1 MKRQLNFLI
10 IILFAFFFTNINAQ
24 KYPFNPAGQKIK
36 TDVSSANLDRGFIGH
51 FEVVAAKADAASNT
65 GVHAAVTDT
74 GAGQTVKTSITSP
87 DVPRNITATAGGTA
101 GDIKAISVIV
111 YGKDYSNTAVR
122 DTLPAFTVNTAGTVQ
137 GTLAFK
143 TVDSVYI
150 PVHDGT
156 GATTAIGWGDKLGLP
171 YKLTH
176 NTVLFAF
183 LNNTKEGTA
192 PTVVTNSSV
201 LSKNTIDLN
210 SALNGTKV
218 DVYLIQ

>member
-1 MKRQLNFLI
+1 MFQE
-10 IILFAFFFTNINAQ
+10 IL
-24 KYPFNPAGQKIK
+24 
-36 TDVSSANLDRGFIGH
+36 
-51 FEVVAAKADAASNT
+51 
-65 GVHAAVTDT
+65 
-74 GAGQTVKTSITSP
+74 
-87 DVPRNITATAGGTA
+87 PRLQGGTA

-111 YGKDYSNTAVR
+111 YGKDYANSAVR

-137 GTLAFK
+137 GTLAIK

-156 GATTAIGWGDKLGLP
+156 GATTAIGWGDKLGIP
-171 YKLTH
+171 YKLNH

>member
-1 MKRQLNFLI
+1 MKKQLNFLI
-10 IILFAFFFTNINAQ
+10 IILFAFVFTNINAQ
-24 KYPFNPAGQKIK
+24 SPYNPKGQKIK
-36 TDVSSANLDRGFIGH
+36 TDVTSANLDRGFIGH
-51 FEVVAAKADAASNT
+51 FEVVASKADAASNT

-74 GAGQTVKTSITSP
+74 GGAQTVKTSITSP

-111 YGKDYSNTAVR
+111 YGKDFSNTAVR
-122 DTLPAFTVNTAGTVQ
+122 DTLPAFTVDTAGTVQ

-156 GATTAIGWGDKLGLP
+156 GATTSIGWGDKLGLP